1 MALQLSVAVR
11 NGELDSIETTIG
23 VSAILM
29 IRTLAPPANCAAGDV
44 GVILSTINLPIDWM
58 NAAAGGVKTYIPVW
72 QDLLADASGIAGH
85 FRVYDNGLLACH
97 MQGTV
102 TLTGFGGDMTVDN
115 TNFAI
120 NQSFTITAF
129 TLTCGNA

>member
-11 NGELDSIETTIG
+11 NARLNAIDATIG
-23 VSAILM
+23 ASAVLM

-44 GVILSTINLPIDWM
+44 GIVLSTVNLPVAWM
-58 NAAAGGVKTYIPVW
+58 NPAAGGVKTYIPVW
-72 QDLLADASGIAGH
+72 QDLLADASGIAAH

-102 TLTGFGGDMTVDN
+102 TLTGLGGDMTVDN
-115 TNFAI
+115 VNFAI

-129 TLTCGNA
+129 TLTSGNA